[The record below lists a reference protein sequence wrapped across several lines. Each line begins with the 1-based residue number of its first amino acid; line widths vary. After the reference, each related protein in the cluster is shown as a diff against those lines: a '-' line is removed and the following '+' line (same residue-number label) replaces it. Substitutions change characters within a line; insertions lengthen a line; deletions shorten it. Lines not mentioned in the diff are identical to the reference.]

1 MVDYNL
7 LAPDD
12 LNEILKRPLDKV
24 LSTKEVDRL
33 EKALYNY
40 DYYSGLQ
47 HTDAMGRLVRA
58 SELDRPDGYSYDP
71 ARFETNY
78 FKAFIK
84 RKARWQMAGAHGIE
98 VIPKDEEDSTSIEEA
113 KKYEKLLATLWE
125 ENQMDAKKMALA
137 RDRMIGGKIACKL
150 AYNPATGRLH
160 WIWHK
165 AYEVFPL
172 YSEDGFDT
180 LEGYDIIVQKEDEE
194 SEGQTLYYVQHFRLE
209 DEVCYLEEL
218 VYDDQ
223 LKVREVIQP
232 KASLGIDFV
241 PVVTFDVEMLDRDG
255 EYFDDLKDM
264 EILTSQLNSMME
276 DATDALAFEM
286 FGITKVTNAREGTAA
301 QLEIAPGAVVEIQ
314 SAIDGV
320 QADMGVVE
328 YGFKWK
334 EAYKDQYNR
343 IKSALHEL
351 SGLPQI
357 VPQEL
362 NFGGMNDRALQ
373 VLYQDV
379 IQETQEHWLSW
390 EVGFNELFEK
400 SLWYLKAR
408 SDTRK
413 FRYDKQLV
421 NNLEDIQ
428 TTKVNFILPLP
439 DDRENLIDL
448 LQKEVDYGFESVRG
462 AQKRAGVVD
471 VDRKF
476 AEIQEE
482 REMLRQSEDPY
493 NMTSEV
499 ETLADEIEPEVEDLP
514 QE

>member
-1 MVDYNL
+1 M
-7 LAPDD
+7 
-12 LNEILKRPLDKV
+12 
-24 LSTKEVDRL
+24 
-33 EKALYNY
+33 
-40 DYYSGLQ
+40 
-47 HTDAMGRLVRA
+47 
-58 SELDRPDGYSYDP
+58 
-71 ARFETNY
+71 
-78 FKAFIK
+78 
-84 RKARWQMAGAHGIE
+84 
-98 VIPKDEEDSTSIEEA
+98 
-113 KKYEKLLATLWE
+113 
-125 ENQMDAKKMALA
+125 
-137 RDRMIGGKIACKL
+137 
-150 AYNPATGRLH
+150 
-160 WIWHK
+160 
-165 AYEVFPL
+165 
-172 YSEDGFDT
+172 
-180 LEGYDIIVQKEDEE
+180 
-194 SEGQTLYYVQHFRLE
+194 
-209 DEVCYLEEL
+209 
-218 VYDDQ
+218 
-223 LKVREVIQP
+223 KVREVIQP

>member
-1 MVDYNL
+1 M
-7 LAPDD
+7 
-12 LNEILKRPLDKV
+12 LKRPLEKV
-24 LSTKEVDRL
+24 LSSNEIDRL
-33 EKALYNY
+33 EKSIYNY
-40 DYYSGLQ
+40 EYYSGKQ
-47 HTDAMGRLVRA
+47 HKDPMGRLVRA
-58 SELDRPDGYSYDP
+58 SELGRPDGYSYDP
-71 ARFETNY
+71 AQFETNY

-84 RKARWQMAGAHGIE
+84 RKARWQMAGDHGIE
-98 VIPKDEEDSTSIEEA
+98 VKPKMDTDEKAIEEA
-113 KKYEKLLATLWE
+113 KDYEKLLTKIWK
-125 ENQMDAKKMALA
+125 ENKMDAKKLALS
-137 RDRMIGGKIACKL
+137 RDRLIGGRIACKL
-150 AYNPATGRLH
+150 AFNPATGRIH

-172 YSEDGFDT
+172 YSEDGFET
-180 LEGYDIIVQKEDEE
+180 LEGYDIIIQKDDPDK
-194 SEGQTLYYVQHFRLE
+194 EGQTLYYTQHFRL
-209 DEVCYLEEL
+209 DNGICYLEEL
-218 VYDDQ
+218 VYDESM
-223 LKVREVIQP
+223 KVVETIQ
-232 KASLGIDFV
+232 KRASLGIDFV

-255 EYFDDLKDM
+255 EYFDDLEDM

-276 DATDALAFEM
+276 DASDSLAFEM

-301 QLEIAPGAVVEIQ
+301 QLEMAPGAIVEIN
-314 SAIDGV
+314 SAVEGV

-379 IQETQEHWLSW
+379 IQETQEHWLSL
-390 EVGFNELFEK
+390 EEGFSELFEK
-400 SLWYLKAR
+400 TLGYLKAR
-408 SDTRK
+408 TSHSK
-413 FRYDKQLV
+413 FAYDKTLIKSLDDEQ
-421 NNLEDIQ
+421 N
-428 TTKVNFILPLP
+428 TKMNFILPLP

-476 AEIQEE
+476 EEIQEE
-482 REMLRQSEDPY
+482 REMFRASEDVY
-493 NMTSEV
+493 NRSSEV
-499 ETLADEIEPEVEDLP
+499 ASVVDDVDLELGTP
-514 QE
+514 LE

>member
-1 MVDYNL
+1 
-7 LAPDD
+7 
-12 LNEILKRPLDKV
+12 
-24 LSTKEVDRL
+24 
-33 EKALYNY
+33 
-40 DYYSGLQ
+40 
-47 HTDAMGRLVRA
+47 
-58 SELDRPDGYSYDP
+58 
-71 ARFETNY
+71 
-78 FKAFIK
+78 
-84 RKARWQMAGAHGIE
+84 
-98 VIPKDEEDSTSIEEA
+98 
-113 KKYEKLLATLWE
+113 
-125 ENQMDAKKMALA
+125 
-137 RDRMIGGKIACKL
+137 
-150 AYNPATGRLH
+150 
-160 WIWHK
+160 
-165 AYEVFPL
+165 
-172 YSEDGFDT
+172 
-180 LEGYDIIVQKEDEE
+180 
-194 SEGQTLYYVQHFRLE
+194 
-209 DEVCYLEEL
+209 
-218 VYDDQ
+218 
-223 LKVREVIQP
+223 
-232 KASLGIDFV
+232 
-241 PVVTFDVEMLDRDG
+241 
-255 EYFDDLKDM
+255 
-264 EILTSQLNSMME
+264 ME